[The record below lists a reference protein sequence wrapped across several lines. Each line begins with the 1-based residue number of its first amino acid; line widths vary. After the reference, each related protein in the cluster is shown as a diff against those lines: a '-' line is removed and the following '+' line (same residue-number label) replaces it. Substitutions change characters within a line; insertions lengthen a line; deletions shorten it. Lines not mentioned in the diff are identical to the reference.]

1 MGEGASGVIH
11 QALWH
16 GAADKH
22 AAVKLFKGALTSDG
36 LPHSEMAA
44 CIMAG
49 AHPNLIAVHG
59 KIDDHPQGKKGLVM
73 SLIAADFINLA
84 GPPSLESCT
93 RDIYN
98 DATRFSLKAVVT
110 MVLGIAAAAQ
120 HLHARGIMHGDLYA
134 HNILHDA
141 AGNALLGDF
150 GAASFFSHEDE
161 QRAQALQ
168 RIEVKAFSCLLEELL
183 QRCCSAGESETTL
196 NALAALQMRCAYS
209 TPAARPLFAEI
220 LQILQRVQKQQA

>member
-1 MGEGASGVIH
+1 
-11 QALWH
+11 
-16 GAADKH
+16 
-22 AAVKLFKGALTSDG
+22 
-36 LPHSEMAA
+36 
-44 CIMAG
+44 
-49 AHPNLIAVHG
+49 
-59 KIDDHPQGKKGLVM
+59 
-73 SLIAADFINLA
+73 
-84 GPPSLESCT
+84 
-93 RDIYN
+93 
-98 DATRFSLKAVVT
+98 
-110 MVLGIAAAAQ
+110 
-120 HLHARGIMHGDLYA
+120 MHGDLYA